1 MQKADKDTKAPVLEI
16 DERCIVINPKTR
28 AQREAI
34 VLEKRGGEA
43 YVHYINTDKRLD
55 EWVSEDCIHR
65 VPKSET
71 DEVSGPNGEGQS
83 GGTRSVIGK
92 RRRSHSPSGST
103 SRPARHPNGISTT
116 QATGLIPASPPPPQ
130 KSHDHLQSTK
140 EQDVEAAMEHQ
151 RITAKRNFD
160 KVIFGGW
167 EMKTWYYSP
176 YPIAEDGEAVPLSAS
191 SQPPASGKRSKEKE
205 RGGSTEGGLD
215 SPAPVGPTPVM
226 RTHGRTADLLASS
239 SIGRTGGF
247 GDQAKLWVCDRCFK
261 YMREGISWELHMK
274 KCDVKNPP
282 GRKVYQR
289 GAHTIWEVD
298 GAEEKLF
305 CQNLA
310 LYGKLFIDVKTI
322 FFDCENFMFYLLTDA
337 DSQRDHV
344 LGFFS
349 KEKVS
354 YDDWN
359 LACIITFPPYQ
370 KKGYGMLLIEFS
382 YELSRRAGKLGT
394 PERPLSDL
402 GLRGYLAYWVATLVR
417 FFRRILGT
425 EPEEDPN
432 APPGLGSGG
441 HSRKSSLSASGKP
454 TKRKIKGFDG
464 EIDYPKEK
472 DEGPSATLVEQ
483 PTFGSIRTT
492 HTETTPN
499 GTTRQHLNIR
509 CTLMDI
515 ARATGLRHEDVA
527 FAMEECGLLMRR
539 KKEGNGQ
546 ASSGNGGGGGGASG
560 SNNAEGGAEEKEIIY
575 VSAEMVEKVAKE
587 RRVKHRCILDPAHV
601 LL

>member
-1 MQKADKDTKAPVLEI
+1 MFTPAGDAIILE
-16 DERCIVINPKTR
+16 R
-28 AQREAI
+28 A
-34 VLEKRGGEA
+34 GGEA

-55 EWVSEDCIHR
+55 EWIPEDCIHK
-65 VPKSET
+65 VPKAET
-71 DEVSGPNGEGQS
+71 DESPVAQNGSHPEG
-83 GGTRSVIGK
+83 TKSVIGK
-92 RRRSHSPSGST
+92 RRRSQSPPGSSSRPPRSPNGVPGSRTSAAPRST
-103 SRPARHPNGISTT
+103 S
-116 QATGLIPASPPPPQ
+116 PPPQ

-140 EQDVEAAMEHQ
+140 EQDLEAVMEHR

-160 KVIFGGW
+160 TVIFGTW

-176 YPIAEDGEAVPLSAS
+176 YPVAEDSEAVPLSS
-191 SQPPASGKRSKEKE
+191 SAPHPPASGRKGREKD
-205 RGGSTEGGLD
+205 RGASTDNRLD
-215 SPAPVGPTPVM
+215 SPVPLGPGGPTL
-226 RTHGRTADLLASS
+226 RAHGRTADLLAASGA
-239 SIGRTGGF
+239 GRAGAS

-261 YMREGISWELHMK
+261 YMREGVSWQLHIVSLQTIADVSQALPVKPDEFVVPYTQK
-274 KCDVKNPP
+274 KCDVRNPP

-298 GAEEKLF
+298 GAEQK
-305 CQNLA
+305 NLA
-310 LYGKLFIDVKTI
+310 LYGKLFIDIKTI

-382 YELSRRAGKLGT
+382 YDLSRRAGKLGT

-432 APPGLGSGG
+432 APPGIGSGG
-441 HSRKSSLSASGKP
+441 HSRKPSLTGSAKS
-454 TKRKIKGFDG
+454 KRKIKGFDG
-464 EIDYPKEK
+464 EIDYPKEG
-472 DEGPSATLVEQ
+472 DGPSASRVEQ
-483 PTFGSIRTT
+483 PAFGSIRTT
-492 HTETTPN
+492 HTETTPT

-509 CTLMDI
+509 CTLLDI

-527 FAMEECGLLMRR
+527 FAMEECGLLTRR
-539 KKEGNGQ
+539 KKDGDEGE
-546 ASSGNGGGGGGASG
+546 GGG
-560 SNNAEGGAEEKEIIY
+560 EEREIIY
-575 VSAEMVEKVAKE
+575 VSAEMVEKVARE
-587 RRVKHRCILDPAHV
+587 RKVKHKCILDPAHV

>member
-1 MQKADKDTKAPVLEI
+1 MQKTDREPKASVSEVE
-16 DERCIVINPKTR
+16 ERCIVINLKTQN
-28 AQREAI
+28 QREAI
-34 VLEKRGGEA
+34 VMERRGGEA
-43 YVHYINTDKRLD
+43 YVHYVNTDKRLD
-55 EWVSEDCIHR
+55 EWVSEDRIHKL
-65 VPKSET
+65 PKSEA
-71 DEVSGPNGEGQS
+71 DAASGSHGESQFN
-83 GGTRSVIGK
+83 GTRSIIGK
-92 RRRSHSPSGST
+92 RRRSRSPPGST
-103 SRPARHPNGISTT
+103 SRPTRGPIDISAAQTSALARSS
-116 QATGLIPASPPPPQ
+116 SPPPHR
-130 KSHDHLQSTK
+130 SHDHLQSTK
-140 EQDVEAAMEHQ
+140 EQDLEAAMEHR

-176 YPIAEDGEAVPLSAS
+176 YPVADDAEAPPLSSAS
-191 SQPPASGKRSKEKE
+191 HPLASGRKWREKE
-205 RGGSTEGGLD
+205 RGGSTEEGLD
-215 SPAPVGPTPVM
+215 SPTPGPPTAPPQ
-226 RTHGRTADLLASS
+226 RAHGRTADLLAASGA
-239 SIGRTGGF
+239 GRPGGSM
-247 GDQAKLWVCDRCFK
+247 DQAKLWVCDRCFK
-261 YMREGISWELHMK
+261 YMREGIPWELH
-274 KCDVKNPP
+274 
-282 GRKVYQR
+282 
-289 GAHTIWEVD
+289 T
-298 GAEEKLF
+298 LF

-310 LYGKLFIDVKTI
+310 LFGKLFIDVKTI
-322 FFDCENFMFYLLTDA
+322 FFDCDNFMFYLLTDA

-402 GLRGYLAYWVATLVR
+402 GLRGYLSYWVATLVR

-432 APPGLGSGG
+432 APPGLGSSR
-441 HSRKSSLSASGKP
+441 HSRKPSLPGSGKA

-464 EIDYPKEK
+464 ETIYPKGE
-472 DEGPSATLVEQ
+472 DEGPSAALVE
-483 PTFGSIRTT
+483 PLIPPLLVRACDPAEPAFGSIRTT

-499 GTTRQHLNIR
+499 GTTQQHLNIR
-509 CTLMDI
+509 CTLIDI
-515 ARATGLRHEDVA
+515 ARATGLRHEDAA

-546 ASSGNGGGGGGASG
+546 GGANGIGSGSSGADVP
-560 SNNAEGGAEEKEIIY
+560 EEKEIIY
-575 VSAEMVEKVAKE
+575 ISAEMVEKVAKE